1 MIMVMIILN
10 MNLLK
15 LINMKTAKFVQEI
28 TVIDPDTNENVQ
40 LSIYK
45 HQNGG
50 MFGID
55 SSYLEQAF
63 DDDDE
68 IKIPDVFREYN
79 FIGVTLID

>member
-55 SSYLEQAF
+55 SSYLEQVF

-68 IKIPDVFREYN
+68 IKIPDVFRERN